1 MQIANRGAIRPFEVM
16 EAFREAAALEA
27 SGKHII
33 HLSLGQPAK
42 KVPPSVLEAVTLQMH
57 ASSLGYTDARGTPA
71 LRARIAQYYHD
82 TYGITIPIERIF
94 ITVGSSGA
102 YFLALLA
109 AFDAGKRLAI
119 ARPCYPA
126 YPNMMEALGL
136 TPVFLETSEASG
148 FQPDVA
154 ALAAAGEVD
163 GLVIASPSNPTGSV
177 LNAEEL
183 AALSAY
189 CRTHHIQMISDEIYH
204 HVTYEGA
211 TFDTILRSND
221 QAIVV
226 NSFSK
231 YFLLP
236 GWRLGWAVMP
246 EHLVRSYESLLQSFF
261 ISPPAIA
268 QVAALEIFEHEET
281 LQATVEEYARNRD
294 VLKAGLEKLG
304 FTGLNK
310 AQGAFYLYANID
322 AFSNDS
328 RAFCRAMLHE
338 AGVSAVAGTDFDPL
352 HGHRYVRFSFCGD
365 ATDIQLAVNRLQQW
379 LA

>member
-136 TPVFLETSEASG
+136 TPVFLESCWRG
-148 FQPDVA
+148 RRIGHRQPLQSHRQCVECRGIGC
-154 ALAAAGEVD
+154 AL
-163 GLVIASPSNPTGSV
+163 
-177 LNAEEL
+177 
-183 AALSAY
+183 
-189 CRTHHIQMISDEIYH
+189 R
-204 HVTYEGA
+204 
-211 TFDTILRSND
+211 
-221 QAIVV
+221 
-226 NSFSK
+226 
-231 YFLLP
+231 LLP
-236 GWRLGWAVMP
+236 HAS
-246 EHLVRSYESLLQSFF
+246 HS
-261 ISPPAIA
+261 
-268 QVAALEIFEHEET
+268 
-281 LQATVEEYARNRD
+281 D
-294 VLKAGLEKLG
+294 
-304 FTGLNK
+304 
-310 AQGAFYLYANID
+310 
-322 AFSNDS
+322 
-328 RAFCRAMLHE
+328 
-338 AGVSAVAGTDFDPL
+338 DF
-352 HGHRYVRFSFCGD
+352 G
-365 ATDIQLAVNRLQQW
+365 
-379 LA
+379 